1 MKLSFATFLIL
12 FLAGLCLARQA
23 SANQARQPSR
33 EEARA
38 IVEAI
43 CPGDG
48 QARGA
53 TLNGCG
59 SCPDFTGTPGPAM
72 NNRLGNILFGSFTK
86 PGTVELVVEFLNCEL
101 GLNDERGS
109 VLLQKSRSG
118 WRRIGYA
125 PGLGGLASTY
135 KLKDGRDLILASAVK
150 SWMGEITSS
159 VGVYDFT
166 ATPERRW
173 LLLISVVDTTPQF
186 CDSKTVTAAWIEK
199 MEVEALNRDGAPD
212 LRISVR
218 SSTEPGSMLRRQVL
232 RN

>member
-1 MKLSFATFLIL
+1 
-12 FLAGLCLARQA
+12 
-23 SANQARQPSR
+23 
-33 EEARA
+33 
-38 IVEAI
+38 
-43 CPGDG
+43 
-48 QARGA
+48 
-53 TLNGCG
+53 
-59 SCPDFTGTPGPAM
+59 
-72 NNRLGNILFGSFTK
+72 
-86 PGTVELVVEFLNCEL
+86 VEFLKCEL
-101 GLNDERGS
+101 GFNDERGS
-109 VLLQKSRSG
+109 VLLEKSRSS

-173 LLLISVVDTTPQF
+173 QLLISVVDTTPQF
-186 CDSKTVTAAWIEK
+186 CDYKTVTAAWIEK